1 MGGGKISVLLAAYN
15 GGRFIGEQI
24 SSILSELTDGD
35 ELIVSD
41 DGSSDDT
48 LKIVREFN
56 DARIKIVQGPKR
68 GFVRNFENAFAYS
81 RNEFIFFSDQDDVW
95 VKGKRERTLKA
106 FTDGVNV
113 VKHDAVIVDENL
125 NALNESYNALRGANV
140 SYGKNFIKNTF
151 TGCCMAARRAWL
163 EKILPVPENIYHDRW
178 IGILACKFG
187 CAKVIDDKLLL
198 YRRHGA
204 NVSAMKRK
212 SLFKILKERIYLY
225 KQIKKYIK
233 RTKKACSRC

>member
-68 GFVRNFENAFAYS
+68 ASCGILKTLS
-81 RNEFIFFSDQDDVW
+81 RIPETNSFFSAI
-95 VKGKRERTLKA
+95 RT
-106 FTDGVNV
+106 
-113 VKHDAVIVDENL
+113 
-125 NALNESYNALRGANV
+125 
-140 SYGKNFIKNTF
+140 TF
-151 TGCCMAARRAWL
+151 G
-163 EKILPVPENIYHDRW
+163 
-178 IGILACKFG
+178 
-187 CAKVIDDKLLL
+187 
-198 YRRHGA
+198 
-204 NVSAMKRK
+204 
-212 SLFKILKERIYLY
+212 
-225 KQIKKYIK
+225 
-233 RTKKACSRC
+233 